1 MATLFIMVVVAA
13 CCGCFYF
20 GWKQGIRL
28 GERRALERIT
38 YRAEEA
44 ERRTQ
49 EEVRRRE
56 AAEHKCENEKIR
68 ADAWEKS
75 AKKESLAK
83 EKKAAEKRQKDWEEW
98 LHKQQCAQQGMG
110 YGYLQQMLGA
120 QTATY
125 SNDWFR
131 GLFGH
136 W

>member
-20 GWKQGIRL
+20 GWKQGIWL
-28 GERRALERIT
+28 GEKRALERIT

-83 EKKAAEKRQKDWEEW
+83 EKKAAEKRQKEWEEF
-98 LHKQQCAQQGMG
+98 LRRQQHLQQGCYPG
-110 YGYLQQMLGA
+110 WAQACLSQQSD
-120 QTATY
+120 TY
-125 SNDWFR
+125 TG
-131 GLFGH
+131 GLIGGL
-136 W
+136 WPWL